1 MLMLFFLL
9 FTSVRAEKTQLQGN
23 ELSRVDSYCLSHL
36 MQDILHKYVILW
48 DAAFA
53 FFRLPRKLRG

>member
-9 FTSVRAEKTQLQGN
+9 FTSVRAQKTQLQGN
-23 ELSRVDSYCLSHL
+23 KVSRVDSYCLGRL

-48 DAAFA
+48 DAVFA
-53 FFRLPRKLRG
+53 LFRLQRKLRG